1 MDLPV
6 KPSLK
11 PRQHVTRSYGLRAVA
26 FALLRLALLLIL
38 VSAGTFTLLS
48 FSPVDPIRAYIG
60 NDLLH
65 VPPQQYASIAA
76 RWGLDQPLWLRFWHW
91 FTQIMQG
98 DFGYSMVYNAP
109 VAQVIGDRFA
119 LSFVLLA
126 SAWLLSGVSGIM
138 MGLTA
143 SRYLN
148 RWPDRLLCHTSY
160 LLSSLPTFWVGLLL
174 LVIFAV
180 HWQWFPVCCAWA
192 PGDDVADASIK
203 DRIHHLILPMIA
215 LSLTSI
221 GQIALHTRERAA
233 ETMQSDF
240 VHFARAQGEKGWGLL
255 RVQVLRHALT
265 PALCL
270 QFASV
275 GELLGGSLLAEKV
288 FAYPGLGQAT
298 IDAGLRGDIP
308 LLMGIVLLSTL
319 LIFCGNGFAALLLA
333 RMNRILEPAKC

>member
-1 MDLPV
+1 MDVPV
-6 KPSLK
+6 KHFLMT
-11 PRQHVTRSYGLRAVA
+11 RLNLTRSYGPGPVLIAV
-26 FALLRLALLLIL
+26 FRLAILLIL

-65 VPPQQYASIAA
+65 VPPQQYPLIAA

-91 FTQIMQG
+91 FSQVIQG
-98 DFGYSMVYNAP
+98 DLGYSMIYNAP
-109 VAQVIGDRFA
+109 VAQVIGERFA
-119 LSFVLLA
+119 LSFILLA
-126 SAWLLSGVSGIM
+126 SAWLLSGLLGIM
-138 MGLTA
+138 LGLTA
-143 SRYLN
+143 GRYLH
-148 RWPDRLLCHTSY
+148 RWPDRLIYRISY

-174 LVIFAV
+174 LAIFAV

-192 PGDDVADASIK
+192 PGQNADNASLGE
-203 DRIHHLILPMIA
+203 RLHHVILPMVA
-215 LSLTSI
+215 LSLTGI
-221 GQIALHTRERAA
+221 GQIALHTREKVA
-233 ETMQSDF
+233 ETMRSDF
-240 VHFARAQGEKGWGLL
+240 VHYARAQGEKGWGLL

-308 LLMGIVLLSTL
+308 LLMGIVLFSTVL
-319 LIFCGNGFAALLLA
+319 VFCGNSFAAMLLA
-333 RMNRILEPAKC
+333 RTNHILEPK